1 MVFHK
6 VLKCNLGKLF
16 FIYTHSDTVWQKLN
30 LNLRDNF
37 SKTEPTP
44 ALVNSKLES
53 NQFNKSL
60 SWSLQSWGD
69 QGRVNAVQGWMDGSI
84 KKFSAPL
91 MASNQLRHHHPQNY
105 CNEPPNSNMSMIGTI
120 IIMTTIV
127 FIITIGIFIITVIK
141 ITTDVNEIGVKRSL
155 PDLSYYHK
163 IGFIKAI
170 LTCSET

>member
-1 MVFHK
+1 
-6 VLKCNLGKLF
+6 
-16 FIYTHSDTVWQKLN
+16 
-30 LNLRDNF
+30 
-37 SKTEPTP
+37 
-44 ALVNSKLES
+44 
-53 NQFNKSL
+53 
-60 SWSLQSWGD
+60 
-69 QGRVNAVQGWMDGSI
+69 
-84 KKFSAPL
+84 

-163 IGFIKAI
+163 ISYIKTI
-170 LTCSET
+170 LTCCEMYKSHLNRWENANYELKGVFLRKYSKFKPEHGQFHTFHETTKMN